1 MLARAMRMWGLM
13 IELLT
18 SDTAL
23 LFWSSLGLVATAV
36 SIVRDTRTQRVQRA
50 QALALE
56 LQPRPHIERREK
68 IAA

>member
-1 MLARAMRMWGLM
+1 M
-13 IELLT
+13 IEFLT

-36 SIVRDTRTQRVQRA
+36 SIVRDTRAQQAQRTQAVT
-50 QALALE
+50 LE
-56 LQPRPHIERREK
+56 LKPLVERREK

>member
-1 MLARAMRMWGLM
+1 MAM
-13 IELLT
+13 IEFLT

-36 SIVRDTRTQRVQRA
+36 SIVRDTRAQQVQRTHVVIE
-50 QALALE
+50 E
-56 LQPRPHIERREK
+56 LKPRVERREK

>member
-1 MLARAMRMWGLM
+1 MRMGGSV

-23 LFWSSLGLVATAV
+23 LLWSSVGLVATAA
-36 SIVRDTRTQRVQRA
+36 SIVRDTRAQRVQRT
-50 QALALE
+50 QAVTLE
-56 LQPRPHIERREK
+56 LQPRAQRREK

>member
-1 MLARAMRMWGLM
+1 MWGSM
-13 IELLT
+13 IEFLT

-36 SIVRDTRTQRVQRA
+36 SIVRDTRTQRTQRA
-50 QALALE
+50 RALALE
-56 LQPRPHIERREK
+56 LQPQSLIERREK